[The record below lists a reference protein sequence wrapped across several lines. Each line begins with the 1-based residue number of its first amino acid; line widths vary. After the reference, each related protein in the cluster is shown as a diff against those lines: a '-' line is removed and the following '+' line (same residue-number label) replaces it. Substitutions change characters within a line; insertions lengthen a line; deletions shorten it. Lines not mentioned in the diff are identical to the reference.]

1 MKTLV
6 KPILPI
12 GATVAGATWSLSG
25 ASGAQDRILQQAP
38 GFCTFVQSTYFDLG
52 GMTLEDETLFFRFAN
67 VQRSAPP
74 AIENGATADYVTEIV
89 LLTTSPLNDTE
100 LLNVSVSGP
109 NQTVLDFDQIV
120 FCSNRQYSKTI
131 NEGALSTPVLMHNE
145 VMAGAQASATDRIY
159 LYRIGSVVAATPG
172 AGVSTGTLPN
182 IYVVLSVDAKE
193 EPEYQYLM
201 RLRRSYELQNEPD
214 RD

>member
-12 GATVAGATWSLSG
+12 GANLAGDTWELSG
-25 ASGAQDRILQQAP
+25 ASGAQQRILQQFP
-38 GFCTFVQSTYFDLG
+38 QYCTFVQSTYFDLA
-52 GMTLEDETLFFRFAN
+52 GMTIEDETLFFRFVN

-74 AIENGATADYVTEIV
+74 AIQNGATADYISEII
-89 LLTTSPLNDTE
+89 LLTTTPLNDTD
-100 LLNVSVSGP
+100 LLTVSAVGP
-109 NQTVLDFDQIV
+109 NQTILNFEQIV

-131 NEGALSTPVLMHNE
+131 NEGTLATPVLMHNE
-145 VMAGAQASATDRIY
+145 VMAGARASATDRIY
-159 LYRIGSVVAATPG
+159 LYRIGSVVAATEG
-172 AGVSTGTLPN
+172 LGVTTGTLPN
-182 IYVVLSVDAKE
+182 VYVVLSVDAKE

-201 RLRRSYELQNEPD
+201 RLQRSYELQNEPD